1 MSEVKYSAL
10 ILAWIGAWYLAGI
23 MEYAPYTSLWYL
35 PAGISMAA
43 FIVLGK
49 RALLPIFL
57 AAAVID
63 PGLRNALT
71 NSFDITELVTGLL
84 FSLVHTSAYA
94 IGGGLARYYFFRLNH
109 GDFPRKT
116 IAILVAFGISS
127 GLAACSGIAVL
138 LFVDR
143 PIMYQPLEGIIVWW
157 LGDLI
162 GCLVFT
168 PLAVIVLSRIWP
180 QFSPPIN
187 ALVRLSYKAW
197 NNILRYSAKVFLI
210 CLFVVLV
217 MTTDAM
223 MKLIEIPFFMFFLG
237 VPLIWIIYTEHPYHG
252 MLTLLV
258 ISLVMVFSLLFLQ
271 LYEHAIIYQFALGI
285 TAINAYLAMSVPRL
299 MQQNQLLSDI
309 SMTDLLTGLVSQ
321 ARLITVADNLLRKA
335 DLAPATHTL
344 MTITIDNL
352 QTINNSYGRAIGDH
366 ILIRTSDMLRTH
378 SPNSAILARADSEAF
393 LLLLL
398 NTDQTTAK
406 SLAKI
411 LKKELPKI
419 NHKGFEVPLRCSFN
433 LIEVN
438 SSEPFHQTLS
448 KAIPSAPIAS
458 SSV

>member
-84 FSLVHTSAYA
+84 FGLVHTSAYA
-94 IGGGLARYYFFRLNH
+94 IGGSLARYYFFRLNH

-127 GLAACSGIAVL
+127 GLAALAGVAVL

-168 PLAVIVLSRIWP
+168 PLAVIVLSRMWP

-187 ALVRLSYKAW
+187 ALVRLRYPAW
-197 NNILRYSAKVFLI
+197 TNIIRYSGKVLLV

-217 MTTDAM
+217 MTTDAKL
-223 MKLIEIPFFMFFLG
+223 KLIEIPFFMFFLG
-237 VPLIWIIYTEHPYHG
+237 VPLIWIIYTEHPYHSV
-252 MLTLLV
+252 LTLLV
-258 ISLVMVFSLLFLQ
+258 ISLVMVFGLLSLQ
-271 LYEHAIIYQFALGI
+271 LYHHAIIYQFALCI

-299 MQQNQLLSDI
+299 MQQNQLLSNI
-309 SMTDLLTGLVSQ
+309 TMTDLLTGLVSQ
-321 ARLITVADNLLRKA
+321 SRLITVADNLLKNDDRKA
-335 DLAPATHTL
+335 TRHIL
-344 MTITIDNL
+344 MTITIDNI
-352 QTINNSYGRAIGDH
+352 QAINDSYGRAIGDH
-366 ILIRTSDMLRTH
+366 ILIRTAEVLRTH
-378 SPNSAILARADSEAF
+378 SPNSTIIARADSEAF

-398 NTDQTTAK
+398 NTEQKAAE
-406 SLAKI
+406 SLTKT
-411 LKKELPKI
+411 LKQVLPKI
-419 NHKGFEVPLRCSFN
+419 NHKGFVVPLRSSFR
-433 LIEVN
+433 LIDVN

-448 KAIPSAPIAS
+448 KAITSAPIAS

>member
-1 MSEVKYSAL
+1 MFQGRMVMSEVKYSAL

-223 MKLIEIPFFMFFLG
+223 MKLIEIPF
-237 VPLIWIIYTEHPYHG
+237 IY
-252 MLTLLV
+252 
-258 ISLVMVFSLLFLQ
+258 VFSW
-271 LYEHAIIYQFALGI
+271 
-285 TAINAYLAMSVPRL
+285 S
-299 MQQNQLLSDI
+299 
-309 SMTDLLTGLVSQ
+309 
-321 ARLITVADNLLRKA
+321 
-335 DLAPATHTL
+335 
-344 MTITIDNL
+344 
-352 QTINNSYGRAIGDH
+352 
-366 ILIRTSDMLRTH
+366 
-378 SPNSAILARADSEAF
+378 
-393 LLLLL
+393 
-398 NTDQTTAK
+398 
-406 SLAKI
+406 
-411 LKKELPKI
+411 
-419 NHKGFEVPLRCSFN
+419 SFN
-433 LIEVN
+433 LDYLYRTPLSWHVN
-438 SSEPFHQTLS
+438 LTCYKSGDGIQFVVSAIIRTRYYLS
-448 KAIPSAPIAS
+448 VCARYNRY
-458 SSV
+458 

>member
-10 ILAWIGAWYLAGI
+10 ILVWIGAWYLAGI

-84 FSLVHTSAYA
+84 FGLVHTSAYA
-94 IGGGLARYYFFRLNH
+94 IGGSLARYYFFRLNH
-109 GDFPRKT
+109 GDFPRKS

-127 GLAACSGIAVL
+127 GLAALAGVAVF

-168 PLAVIVLSRIWP
+168 PLAVIVLSRMWP

-187 ALVRLSYKAW
+187 ALVRLRYPAW
-197 NNILRYSAKVFLI
+197 NNIMRYSGKVLLV

-217 MTTDAM
+217 MTTDAKL
-223 MKLIEIPFFMFFLG
+223 KLIEIPFFIFFLG
-237 VPLIWIIYTEHPYHG
+237 VPLIWIIYTEHPYHSV
-252 MLTLLV
+252 LTLLV
-258 ISLVMVFSLLFLQ
+258 ISLVMVFGLLSLQ
-271 LYEHAIIYQFALGI
+271 LYQHAIIYQFALCI

-299 MQQNQLLSDI
+299 MQQNQLLSNI
-309 SMTDLLTGLVSQ
+309 TMTDLLTGLVSQ
-321 ARLITVADNLLRKA
+321 SRLITVADNLLKNDDRKA
-335 DLAPATHTL
+335 TRHIL
-344 MTITIDNL
+344 MTITIDNI
-352 QTINNSYGRAIGDH
+352 QAINDSYGRAIGDH
-366 ILIRTSDMLRTH
+366 ILIRTAEVLRTH
-378 SPNSAILARADSEAF
+378 SPNSTIIARADSEAF

-398 NTDQTTAK
+398 NTERRGAE
-406 SLAKI
+406 SLTKT
-411 LKKELPKI
+411 LKQVLPKI
-419 NHKGFEVPLRCSFN
+419 NHKGFVVPLRSSFR
-433 LIEVN
+433 LIDVN

-448 KAIPSAPIAS
+448 KAITSAPKAS